1 MAWVLIIYKDTL
13 LGWKLKGKFVQ
24 NIDI

>member
-1 MAWVLIIYKDTL
+1 MAWLLIIYKDTL